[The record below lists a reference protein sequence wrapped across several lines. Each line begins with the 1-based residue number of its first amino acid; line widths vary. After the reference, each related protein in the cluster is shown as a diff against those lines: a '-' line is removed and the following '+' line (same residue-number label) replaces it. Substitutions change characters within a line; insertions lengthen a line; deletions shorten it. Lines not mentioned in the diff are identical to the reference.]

1 MKFKKRLTWKLLVCL
16 ALGLALL
23 AGGYGL
29 LQEVQATTHAP
40 DYAIVLPGDAP
51 MAGRPAPYG
60 QYIVTHNNLGITTT
74 AQLGTVAR
82 TNGYA
87 AHKVIMCDVGDYSL
101 TANLYARLTS
111 TGNIFTVSTGTVF
124 PTSTRT
130 ISPFTEI
137 APWMSLQLTNWST
150 SASTSTCGIY
160 VQTP

>member
-1 MKFKKRLTWKLLVCL
+1 MKNHIRTIAL
-16 ALGLALL
+16 ALCLL
-23 AGGYGL
+23 LTGVILGSL
-29 LQEVQATTHAP
+29 LQRVQASIDDAS
-40 DYAIVLPGDAP
+40 DYAIVFPGDQQDAP

-87 AHKVIMCDVGDYSL
+87 ARKVIMCDVGDYSL